1 MPLGFFLSSVI
12 FSHREYLSAAGCN
25 KIKGVRWYYKCICSH
40 KDNINNAL
48 CLYGVGCGILIANRW
63 ATIET
68 RMGAASMFLD
78 KVIFNKTKVPVLNAV
93 LDVTQL
99 RQRVIANNIAN
110 VSTKGYRKQDVQ
122 FKEYLESFVRKPAV
136 EGQMTN
142 GRHMPI
148 PKPIAHPIVYEPETS
163 LNDSGLNNVDID
175 REMADL
181 AENHLFFNVGQR
193 LIRGQFDGLKKSIS
207 GRTG

>member
-1 MPLGFFLSSVI
+1 M
-12 FSHREYLSAAGCN
+12 N
-25 KIKGVRWYYKCICSH
+25 K
-40 KDNINNAL
+40 L
-48 CLYGVGCGILIANRW
+48 LTILIVILFSSISNVAIAGDDGKLKLNGNNNNGYKEVGDCFEKVNRGVF
-63 ATIET
+63 AFNQ
-68 RMGAASMFLD
+68 ALD

-136 EGQMTN
+136 EGQVTN
-142 GRHMPI
+142 GRHVPI
-148 PKPIAHPIVYEPETS
+148 PRPIAHPIVYEPETS

-193 LIRGQFDGLKKSIS
+193 LMRGQFDGLKKSIS